1 MAVRSNYIKNLMETK
16 NSLDKQY
23 QEVIA
28 ESMKNII
35 GDNAKDEVRKLLKE
49 ADEEDSYSEE
59 EVNDDTA
66 DTDKAQETDTNTED
80 VVDKKGEEADTTD
93 GELPATDTADG
104 GETEDGEGT
113 DDVPKNGDDL
123 WQDLENCKSADGEY
137 DCRGMD
143 DSSLLK
149 VLKAM
154 GPEDGIRVM
163 RNDDGTVGVEVD
175 GDLIDGTQEFIIDL
189 DDLDNNDGVVE
200 ESKDNECNESDN
212 TGYTDNYQ
220 KETAMTTPYNHEP
233 ANPKTT
239 YSMDGGV
246 PSGTE
251 KPYANQ
257 GDKAP
262 YDKKVNDCGNVDI
275 NEGDEEVEYEIEND
289 DDAVNEVASTTE
301 NNPTVRGTGMTHAN
315 TNSKG
320 KKFRSSSEGGQ
331 RVKGTGENSYSG
343 FETNESKEFK
353 RKMNKLYE
361 ENKQMKSIIPELNK
375 KLMESMVINA
385 SMGYIV
391 RLLNENTTSV
401 DEKKEI
407 SKRFAKV
414 TTLDE
419 GKKLYDT
426 ISDELHKV
434 GKTNNVNGII
444 NSQLAESKQG
454 KQSLVET
461 TVYKSGKVNEALDF
475 MKRLDKVK

>member
-16 NSLDKQY
+16 KTLEEQM
-23 QEVIA
+23 QEVVS
-28 ESMKNII
+28 ESMKGII

-49 ADEEDSYSEE
+49 SEDEDSFSEE
-59 EVNDDTA
+59 EVTDDTA
-66 DTDKAQETDTNTED
+66 TTDKDETTEDDDVTTTDDGEEVTTDTVDTE
-80 VVDKKGEEADTTD
+80 
-93 GELPATDTADG
+93 
-104 GETEDGEGT
+104 EDGEPDYAVE
-113 DDVPKNGDDL
+113 DDVWNE
-123 WQDLENCKSADGEY
+123 LEKCKSADGEF

-143 DSSLLK
+143 DGNLLK

-163 RNDDGTVGVEVD
+163 KNDDGSIAVEVD
-175 GDLIDGTQEFIIDL
+175 GDLIQGQEEFVIDL
-189 DDLDNNDGVVE
+189 DDLTEIEDAIE
-200 ESKDNECNESDN
+200 ESKNNECNESN
-212 TGYTDNYQ
+212 TGYTSDYQ
-220 KETAMTTPYNHEP
+220 KETAMTTPDNHEP

-246 PSGTE
+246 PTGTE
-251 KPYANQ
+251 KPFPNQ

-262 YDKKVNDCGNVDI
+262 YDEQVNEELEFEVVQD
-275 NEGDEEVEYEIEND
+275 DEQ
-289 DDAVNEVASTTE
+289 VNEVASTTE

-331 RVKGTGENSYSG
+331 RVKGTGENTYSG
-343 FETNESKEFK
+343 GETNESLDFK

-361 ENKQMKSIIPELNK
+361 ENKQMKSIIPELQK
-375 KLMESMVINA
+375 KLMESMVINS

-407 SKRFAKV
+407 SARFSKV
-414 TTLDE
+414 NTLDE
-419 GKKLYDT
+419 SKQLYQT
-426 ISDELHKV
+426 ISEELKKV
-434 GKTNNVNGII
+434 NKGNNVDGIF
-444 NSQLAESKQG
+444 NSQLAESKQA

-461 TVYKSGKVNEALDF
+461 TMYKSEKVNEALDF
-475 MKRLDKVK
+475 MKRLDNIK

>member
-28 ESMKNII
+28 ESMKSII
-35 GDNAKDEVRKLLKE
+35 GDNAKEEVRKLLKE
-49 ADEEDSYSEE
+49 AEDEDSFSTE
-59 EVNDDTA
+59 EVDDDTA
-66 DTDKAQETDTNTED
+66 NTDKGKDAETTDTVDTEVD
-80 VVDKKGEEADTTD
+80 VDNDNDEPKDDV
-93 GELPATDTADG
+93 
-104 GETEDGEGT
+104 T
-113 DDVPKNGDDL
+113 DDVIDTDDLESGSDETGDDL

-143 DSSLLK
+143 DGKLLK

-175 GDLIDGTQEFIIDL
+175 GDLIDGTQEFVIDL
-189 DDLDNNDGVVE
+189 NDIPDTDEVSVE
-200 ESKDNECNESDN
+200 ESKNNECNESSN
-212 TGYTDNYQ
+212 TGYTDDYQ
-220 KETAMTTPYNHEP
+220 KETAMTTPDNHEP

-246 PSGTE
+246 PTGTE
-251 KPYANQ
+251 KPFANQ
-257 GDKAP
+257 GDTAP
-262 YDKKVNDCGNVDI
+262 YDTKVNECGNIEPNV
-275 NEGDEEVEYEIEND
+275 NEGDDDFEIEIEKD
-289 DDAVNEVASTTE
+289 DDSVNEVASTTE

-315 TNSKG
+315 TNKKG

-343 FETNESKEFK
+343 GETNESIEFK
-353 RKMNKLYE
+353 RKVNRLYE

-375 KLMESMVINA
+375 KLMESMVVNA

-401 DEKKEI
+401 DEKEEI

-414 TTLDE
+414 NTLDE
-419 GKKLYDT
+419 GKKLYET
-426 ISDELHKV
+426 ISEELHKV
-434 GKTNNVNGII
+434 NKGNDMGSII
-444 NSQLAESKQG
+444 NSQLAESKQNG

-461 TVYKSGKVNEALDF
+461 TMYKSEKVNDALSF
-475 MKRLDKVK
+475 MKRLDQIK